1 MTEYDLKNMTAE
13 ALDKLS
19 LSLVTRGDSQSMDLH
34 DKVIW
39 ERIRRRKAE
48 SKLAARKAK
57 RIAAGGT
64 WHDATA

>member
-1 MTEYDLKNMTAE
+1 MNDLKMMSDAE
-13 ALDKLS
+13 LDKLS

-39 ERIRRRKAE
+39 EKIRRRKAE
-48 SKLAARKAK
+48 TKLAQRKAK
-57 RIAAGGT
+57 RLAAGGT